1 MINDPKLLYL
11 SNPCVRFL
19 LFKKQSHLVFP
30 VTLLLLC
37 VSFELYFFPSDLLLL
52 ISGLGNLIIKH
63 IRTVSSFIV
72 IKLRMWVG
80 EALLTAEYMSFCAWT
95 S

>member
-1 MINDPKLLYL
+1 MTPNCYIFQILVSDFYCLKNNLT
-11 SNPCVRFL
+11 
-19 LFKKQSHLVFP
+19 LVFP

-63 IRTVSSFIV
+63 IRTVSSFVV